1 MCNTI
6 DRQDLLQNPN
16 FATPESRIAN
26 DESLAT
32 ELGELFSSR
41 SAKDWE
47 NLLSAN
53 DVACVEAEESSMF
66 YFYSNEPHLQENG
79 FIREVE
85 NLRLGKYWRYGPVVD
100 LSLTPARVGSG
111 PLRGQHTEKILGE
124 LGYSGSDI
132 KDLLSKSIISW
143 EDVNRWGDV
152 AH

>member
-1 MCNTI
+1 
-6 DRQDLLQNPN
+6 
-16 FATPESRIAN
+16 
-26 DESLAT
+26 
-32 ELGELFSSR
+32 
-41 SAKDWE
+41 
-47 NLLSAN
+47 
-53 DVACVEAEESSMF
+53 MF

-111 PLRGQHTEKILGE
+111 PLRGQHSEKILGE
-124 LGYSGSDI
+124 VGYSAADI